1 MSNSIAYI
9 GQGIGSIFSL
19 YLVYKIGIVK
29 AMSYACLL
37 SIPFILSLIF
47 PTLSKE
53 NPNSDSF
60 IYSSGFIWIVTI
72 VTTFVNG
79 FGQGIAQPASGTF
92 ISDCATERSKGFFFA
107 FFWAFY
113 MGSQVV
119 GSLISGVIFSNI
131 PFYWYAIIMFMILG
145 VATIYMFYLKM
156 PTIA

>member
-1 MSNSIAYI
+1 V
-9 GQGIGSIFSL
+9 

-29 AMSYACLL
+29 SMSYSSLL

-53 NPNSDSF
+53 NPESTSF
-60 IYSSGFIWIVTI
+60 FYSPGFIWVITLF
-72 VTTFVNG
+72 TTFVNG

-131 PFYWYAIIMFMILG
+131 PFYWYSIIMFIIL
-145 VATIYMFYLKM
+145 VLATIYMFFLKM
-156 PTIA
+156 PSVA